1 MTSSMSPDTPVD
13 LVQSV
18 QGLQAGT
25 LKPADLVRQC
35 LATIATREPQVGAWA
50 SLAADEALARAE
62 GAGYAGSAGIPGGA
76 GNPGSEGIPGSAGNA
91 GSASCALGPL
101 GGIPIAVKD
110 IIDVQG
116 MVTGCNSPIYAAH
129 RATRDATIVTRA
141 RAAGAIVLGK
151 TTTQEFATRGNMPAT
166 RNPHSADHTPGGS
179 SSGSA
184 AAVAA
189 GMVPL
194 ALSTQT
200 AGSIVR
206 PASYC
211 GIVGFKPSYGWMPLD
226 GVKTIAPSLDTLGL
240 HTRTVADAWLAFG
253 ALKSKDS
260 LTGTE
265 SRGDLNPGMDPNAQ
279 VDFNPRVDPARRDGY
294 DAIDGLDELRGVVAL
309 IDKPLTVGIVRD
321 PYWAL
326 AEPATRQALELA
338 TTWLRAAGL
347 KVIDLALPTGFERLG
362 FALDTISDAEACVSL
377 APEWQSH
384 RDQLSTGVKTKI
396 TRGLALP
403 QAAVAEAY
411 ALAQRCQVHRHLLF
425 ETCDFLLTPSAPG
438 YAPLLSAADPGDSSF
453 SKLWTIL
460 GTPSVSVPIPLPGP
474 LPIGLEVVCDTGQ
487 DITALQCA
495 AAIEAIF
502 FPTRRRLL

>member
-1 MTSSMSPDTPVD
+1 M
-13 LVQSV
+13 
-18 QGLQAGT
+18 
-25 LKPADLVRQC
+25 
-35 LATIATREPQVGAWA
+35 
-50 SLAADEALARAE
+50 
-62 GAGYAGSAGIPGGA
+62 
-76 GNPGSEGIPGSAGNA
+76 
-91 GSASCALGPL
+91 
-101 GGIPIAVKD
+101 
-110 IIDVQG
+110 QG
-116 MVTGCNSPIYAAH
+116 MVTGCNSPIYATH
-129 RATRDATIVTRA
+129 RANRDATIVTRA

-166 RNPHSADHTPGGS
+166 RNPHCADHTPGGS

-211 GIVGFKPSYGWMPLD
+211 GIVGFKPSFGWMPLD

-240 HTRTVADAWLAFG
+240 HTRTVADAWLAFA
-253 ALKSKDS
+253 ALKARDS

-265 SRGDLNPGMDPNAQ
+265 SRGDLNPGVNPNAQ
-279 VDFNPRVDPARRDGY
+279 VGFNPRVNPVKQNGRD
-294 DAIDGLDELRGVVAL
+294 ATDGLDGLRGVDAL
-309 IDKPLTVGIVRD
+309 IGKPLTVGIVRD

-326 AEPATRQALELA
+326 AEPATRQAMELA

-347 KVIDLALPTGFERLG
+347 KVVALALPSGFERLG
-362 FALDTISDAEACVSL
+362 FALDTISDAEACISL
-377 APEWQSH
+377 APEWQNH
-384 RDQLSTGVKTKI
+384 RDQLSTGVQTKI
-396 TRGLALP
+396 ARGLALT
-403 QAAVAEAY
+403 QTAVTAAY
-411 ALAQRCQVHRHLLF
+411 ALAESCRVDRHLLF
-425 ETCDFLLTPSAPG
+425 ETCDFVLTPSAPG
-438 YAPLLSAADPGDSSF
+438 YAPLLSAGDPGDSSF

-460 GTPSVSVPIPLPGP
+460 GTPSVGVPIPLPGP
-474 LPIGLEVVCDTGQ
+474 LPIGLQVVCDTGQ
-487 DITALQCA
+487 DMTALQCA